1 MINLKNLSFVRK
13 IQLAFFTIAA
23 VSTLIVIN
31 DLFRLISIND
41 DHETQ
46 NVQFLQPLSS
56 IDRLMGDFNK
66 LQFDLLK
73 FAVSTFEDE
82 INANIELVKKQK
94 EKIDKDLE
102 TLAANTALSVE
113 SLEQLTALQ
122 KLWKEYKNQVVDGII
137 SAGVQRD
144 YEMAAVVCVTSGS
157 EFGKKMEKQL
167 SDVAENIRV
176 ASDEFDEGIQ
186 ESTTLAII
194 LVFVGMII
202 GFGVFLFSVL
212 KIAPDLTKPLNKIKK
227 SVLEFASGNY
237 DSPIEVQRTDE
248 FGELADALRKL
259 QVNQQAKVEF
269 AERLSQGDLSE
280 FNSTDEDRLVIALN
294 KVVHTLENLESEVAT
309 ITTHAISGNLNER
322 GDSLKF
328 EGSYRKIVEELNKTL
343 DAMIMPIQES
353 VEVLR
358 QMEQGDLTV
367 SMKGE
372 YQGDFLTL
380 ENSLN
385 SLCASL
391 SQAIGDVLESVAA
404 TASASSQ
411 ISSSTE
417 EMAAG
422 AQEQSSQTAEI
433 AESIEEM
440 THTILDTTRQ
450 TTVAAETAKASG
462 DHAKEGGKV
471 VQQTIDGMNKISE
484 VVAHSA
490 DTIFTLGQN
499 SDKIGEIVQVID
511 DIADQTNL
519 LALNAAIEA
528 ARAGEQGRGFAVVA
542 DEVRKLA
549 ERTTKATKEIADM
562 IKQIQRDTSNAVTS
576 MRTGM
581 SQVEQGRVHAMR
593 AGEVLTQIVNG
604 AEKVTEIVVQVAA
617 ASEEQSSAAAEIGK
631 NITTINNVTSETVTG
646 IHQVARAAEDLHR
659 LTIKLQENVSRFTIA
674 NAQYGQGRN
683 IAPKHNRHLLR

>member
-1 MINLKNLSFVRK
+1 
-13 IQLAFFTIAA
+13 
-23 VSTLIVIN
+23 
-31 DLFRLISIND
+31 
-41 DHETQ
+41 
-46 NVQFLQPLSS
+46 
-56 IDRLMGDFNK
+56 
-66 LQFDLLK
+66 
-73 FAVSTFEDE
+73 
-82 INANIELVKKQK
+82 
-94 EKIDKDLE
+94 
-102 TLAANTALSVE
+102 
-113 SLEQLTALQ
+113 
-122 KLWKEYKNQVVDGII
+122 
-137 SAGVQRD
+137 AGVQRD

-683 IAPKHNRHLLR
+683 IAPKHNKHLLR